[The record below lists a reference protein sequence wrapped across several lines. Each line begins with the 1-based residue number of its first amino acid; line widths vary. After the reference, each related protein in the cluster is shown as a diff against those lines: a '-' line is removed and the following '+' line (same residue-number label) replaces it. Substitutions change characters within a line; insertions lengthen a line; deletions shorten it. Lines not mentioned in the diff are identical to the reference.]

1 MKEIEFR
8 LYYDENGKVITYST
22 ENIPNKNYIVI
33 TKEQFAEARSDVLVK
48 NNKFVYTHLKKHVE
62 KLVRG
67 SAGTKTSKYDVNII
81 TTNDTDYVF
90 WTEAINDLTE

>member
-8 LYYDENGKVITYST
+8 LYYDEHGKVITYST

-48 NNKFVYTHLKKHVE
+48 NNKFVYTHLRRHVE
-62 KLVRG
+62 KLVK
-67 SAGTKTSKYDVNII
+67 STTGTKTSKYDVNII
-81 TTNDTDYVF
+81 TNGDTDYVF
-90 WTEAINDLTE
+90 WTDTINDLIQ